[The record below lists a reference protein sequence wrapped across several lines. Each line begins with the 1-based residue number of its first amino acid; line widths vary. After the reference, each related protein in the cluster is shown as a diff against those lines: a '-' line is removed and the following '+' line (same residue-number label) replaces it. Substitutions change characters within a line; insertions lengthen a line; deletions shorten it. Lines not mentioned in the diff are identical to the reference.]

1 MRNSILK
8 AVMALA
14 LLTVT
19 GGAYAGPGK
28 DHGDDDDDRR
38 PPTPV
43 KVPEIPASGFA
54 AGLVV
59 VLGGVA
65 VVMGR
70 RRRRSE

>member
-1 MRNSILK
+1 
-8 AVMALA
+8 MALA

-19 GGAYAGPGK
+19 GSAYAAH
-28 DHGDDDDDRR
+28 DHHDRGDDDRR
-38 PPTPV
+38 GPTPIPV

-65 VVMGR
+65 VVLGR
-70 RRRRSE
+70 RRRSRQ